1 MEKAEQGHSEE
12 EIELNKKKAALTNE
26 KLAYEKAIHAR
37 EMKLRLV
44 SMSLEYGLYPT
55 EADMTALQEFFPGV
69 NIRKLYEVE
78 NYHQKLAKILD
89 AQFAAEKAFIE
100 AEIADLQKHLDIINS
115 KIRSLGFVG
124 NISREFLEQ
133 HSKIKGEIDAL
144 NTQNQAFLKQR
155 ELQEAKANADA
166 VLKKGIEDILHE
178 IEDTLN
184 AKMKE
189 FNDSLFATKKKPP
202 RVHFNA
208 YNSYRFETPDNT
220 GTGSNF
226 KGMIVYDLAVL
237 FTTALPAIAH
247 DSLLFKNLG
256 KDVEDGIFRIYT
268 STAKQIFIAYDK
280 QGDCRP
286 ETQRIL
292 NDNCVL
298 RLSTDNCELYG
309 RSWDAEEE
317 NHENEL

>member
-1 MEKAEQGHSEE
+1 MEKVEQGHSEE

-100 AEIADLQKHLDIINS
+100 AEIADLQKHLDIINAR
-115 KIRSLGFVG
+115 IRSLGFVG

-133 HSKIKGEIDAL
+133 HSKIRGEIDAL

-155 ELQEAKANADA
+155 ELQAAKANADA
-166 VLKKGIEDILHE
+166 VLKKRD
-178 IEDTLN
+178 
-184 AKMKE
+184 
-189 FNDSLFATKKKPP
+189 
-202 RVHFNA
+202 
-208 YNSYRFETPDNT
+208 
-220 GTGSNF
+220 
-226 KGMIVYDLAVL
+226 
-237 FTTALPAIAH
+237 
-247 DSLLFKNLG
+247 
-256 KDVEDGIFRIYT
+256 
-268 STAKQIFIAYDK
+268 
-280 QGDCRP
+280 
-286 ETQRIL
+286 
-292 NDNCVL
+292 
-298 RLSTDNCELYG
+298 
-309 RSWDAEEE
+309 
-317 NHENEL
+317 